1 MALTVSEQ
9 GGEYKAIEPGT
20 YPARCVRIIDLGTQ
34 HGEYEGKATVKQ
46 QVMICWELPTELI
59 EGGEYDGQPR
69 LVSRFYTA
77 SLNKKSALRKDLD
90 SWRGK
95 AFTEEELKGFDLQN
109 ILGKPCMLALVA
121 NEQGKTKVSAV
132 MALPK
137 GMKVDAQISASVVFD
152 VSKWDDVVFSS
163 LSEGIQKLIKESD
176 EYRQGAGMVVA
187 VAEEVF
193 GEAPEEEPPF

>member
-9 GGEYKAIEPGT
+9 GGEYKSIEPGT

-46 QVMICWELPTELI
+46 QVMVGWELPTELI
-59 EGGEYDGQPR
+59 EGGDYDGQPR

-77 SLNKKSALRKDLD
+77 SLNKKSSLRKDLD

-95 AFTEEELKGFDLQN
+95 AFTEEELQGFDLVN
-109 ILGKPCMLALVA
+109 IIGKPCMLALVA
-121 NEQGKTKVSAV
+121 NDTGKTKVSAV

-137 GMKVDAQISASVVFD
+137 GMKVDPQISQSIVFD
-152 VSKWDDVVFSS
+152 VSNWNDETFGS
-163 LSEGIQKLIKESD
+163 LSEGIQKMIKESD
-176 EYRQGAGMVVA
+176 EYRQGAAMA
-187 VAEEVF
+187 VSEEV
-193 GEAPEEEPPF
+193 PEFNPDDDIPF